1 MRVATIDIGTNSV
14 LLLVA
19 EQTPRGLM
27 AIEERATVTR
37 LGQGVDQTRT
47 LSPSALARTNA
58 CLTDYAERIRL
69 HGADRIAVV
78 GTSALRDASGGE
90 GLASFVQARLGT
102 VLRVITGLEEARLT
116 FLGAVSGLDGLPPGG
131 QQCAFDVGGGSTEVV
146 QAHWESEGRFV
157 LDFQESFDVG
167 SVRLTERFIKTDP
180 PRADE
185 LDAIERALDETF
197 AVLPPLASDPPP
209 IGIAGT
215 VTTLAAVSLQLETY
229 DGQRVHGVTLELAE
243 IQRIVSLL
251 AAARLDDRRRFAG
264 LHPGR
269 ADVIVAGG
277 LVVLAMLRRLGAK
290 AMRVSDRGLRWGL
303 AQELVSRSQE

>member
-19 EQTPRGLM
+19 EQTPRGLI
-27 AIEERATVTR
+27 AVEERATVTR
-37 LGQGVDQTRT
+37 LGQGVDQTRA
-47 LSPSALARTNA
+47 LHPSALARTTA
-58 CLTDYAERIRL
+58 CLADYAERIRL
-69 HGADRIAVV
+69 HGADEIGVV
-78 GTSALRDASGGE
+78 GTSALRDASGAE
-90 GLASFVQARLGT
+90 ALASFVQSRLGT
-102 VLRVITGLEEARLT
+102 VLRVITGREEARLT

-131 QQCAFDVGGGSTEVV
+131 RQCAFDVGGGSTEVV
-146 QAHWESEGRFV
+146 QAHWESEGRLV
-157 LDFQESFDVG
+157 LDYQESFDVG
-167 SVRLTERFIKTDP
+167 SVRLTERFIKSDP

-185 LDAIERALDETF
+185 LDAIERTLDQTL
-197 AVLPPLASDPPP
+197 AVLPRLAGDPPP

-215 VTTLAAVSLQLETY
+215 VTTLAAVSLQLENY
-229 DGQRVHGVTLELAE
+229 DGQRVHGLTLGLAE

-251 AAARLDDRRRFAG
+251 AAASLDDRRRIAG

-277 LVVLAMLRRLGAK
+277 LVVLGVLKRLGAS

-303 AQELVSRSQE
+303 AAELVQPSPE